1 MKLFILAAGKGE
13 RLGPL
18 TKNTP
23 KSLMDFGDG
32 TTILER
38 QIDSAV
44 QSGMFSEIVIIT
56 GYKAEQIE
64 AKIKDYKPKVRL
76 KTVYNPFFEI
86 TNNLVSLWVAAGE
99 MGDEDFVITNGDN
112 IYFGDVFRAI
122 ANETE
127 NVIQLTVDHKPQ
139 YDDDDMK
146 VSRDASGAITRV
158 HKGIENREASAESV
172 GLALVKG
179 PRCRRLFV
187 NKILQLV
194 RNKEYLNRFWLE
206 IFNSLIEDGVV
217 ISSAKIEPDDWQ
229 EVDFHP
235 DVEVMKSIILKRHHE

>member
-1 MKLFILAAGKGE
+1 LKLFILAAGKGE

-38 QIDSAV
+38 QIESAV

-86 TNNLVSLWVAAGE
+86 TNNLVSLWAAAGE
-99 MGDEDFVITNGDN
+99 MRDEDFVITNGDN
-112 IYFGDVFRAI
+112 IYFGNVFRSI
-122 ANETE
+122 ANDAE
-127 NVIQLTVDHKPQ
+127 NVIQITVDHKPQ

-158 HKGIENREASAESV
+158 HKGIENR
-172 GLALVKG
+172 
-179 PRCRRLFV
+179 
-187 NKILQLV
+187 
-194 RNKEYLNRFWLE
+194 
-206 IFNSLIEDGVV
+206 
-217 ISSAKIEPDDWQ
+217 
-229 EVDFHP
+229 
-235 DVEVMKSIILKRHHE
+235 